1 MRYRI
6 STAPIAAGSMIA
18 GYAVS
23 VGSGSRAL
31 GGLVLAIGGL
41 WCIWVWG
48 NQHGYKRAAALGM
61 VGLTML
67 VVSHLLALAIGAW
80 PAVLVSAGVVALV
93 AWYYADAPWSV
104 SDSAAGRIDPL

>member
-1 MRYRI
+1 M
-6 STAPIAAGSMIA
+6 MA

-41 WCIWVWG
+41 WCIWVWAS
-48 NQHGYKRAAALGM
+48 QHGYRRAAALGM

-67 VVSHLLALAIGAW
+67 VASHLLALAIGAW
-80 PAVLVSAGVVALV
+80 PAVLLSSAVVALA
-93 AWYYADAPWSV
+93 AWYYADAPWSA
-104 SDSAAGRIDPL
+104 SDCAAGRIDPL